1 MMSRGKEVK
10 MASETY
16 LLLSETFLKGTS
28 AKKKGGI
35 LLQINKRNI
44 FFKKTMEIFCVCV
57 VVFVFVWF

>member
-1 MMSRGKEVK
+1 